1 MRIEFDVPGEP
12 RGKERHRTGKYGTYT
27 PSKTV
32 KYEKEIQKAFRAKWL
47 FLGIATFCTKTPLI
61 VVIKA
66 YYKIPK
72 TAGKAD
78 KDKMQNN
85 QLLPTKKPDADNIAK
100 VVMDALNGVAWKD
113 DSQVVSLIVHKYYAP
128 DEPYIH
134 VILEDV

>member
-1 MRIEFDVPGEP
+1 MIIGFDVPGEP

-32 KYEKEIQKAFRAKWL
+32 KYEKEIQKAFRSCWDIPELPFPTKKPL
-47 FLGIATFCTKTPLI
+47 TVSIA
-61 VVIKA
+61 A

-72 TAGKAD
+72 SESKKTKAEMAIN
-78 KDKMQNN
+78 KIR
-85 QLLPTKKPDADNIAK
+85 PTKKPDVDNIAK

-113 DSQVVSLIVHKYYAP
+113 DAQVVNLHIIKFYTP
-128 DEPYIH
+128 DEPYIY

>member
-12 RGKERHRTGKYGTYT
+12 RGKERHRTGKYGIYT

-32 KYEKEIQKAFRAKWL
+32 KYEKEIQKNFRPKWL
-47 FLGIATFCTKTPLI
+47 FKSVVPFSAKQPLA

-72 TAGKAD
+72 TASKAD
-78 KDKMQNN
+78 RAKMQNN

-113 DSQVVSLIVHKYYAP
+113 DAQVVYLRVMKFYAP

>member
-1 MRIEFDVPGEP
+1 MIIEFYVPSEP

-32 KYEKEIQKAFRAKWL
+32 KYEKEIQKAFRSYWDIPELPFPA
-47 FLGIATFCTKTPLI
+47 KTPVTVFI
-61 VVIKA
+61 AA

-72 TAGKAD
+72 SESKKTKA
-78 KDKMQNN
+78 KMVINKIR
-85 QLLPTKKPDADNIAK
+85 PTKKPDADNIAK
-100 VVMDALNGVAWKD
+100 IVMDALNGVAWKD
-113 DSQVVSLIVHKYYAP
+113 DAQVVNLQVYKAYVP

>member
-1 MRIEFDVPGEP
+1 MKIEFEVPGEP
-12 RGKERHRTGKYGTYT
+12 RGKERHRTGRYGTYT

-32 KYEKEIQKAFRAKWL
+32 EYEKTIQKAFRSYWDIPELPFPAK
-47 FLGIATFCTKTPLI
+47 KPLVASI
-61 VVIKA
+61 TA

-72 TAGKAD
+72 SKSKSTKLEMLSD
-78 KDKMQNN
+78 KIR
-85 QLLPTKKPDADNIAK
+85 PTKKPDVDNIAK

-113 DSQVVSLIVHKYYAP
+113 DAQVVNLHVCKFYAL